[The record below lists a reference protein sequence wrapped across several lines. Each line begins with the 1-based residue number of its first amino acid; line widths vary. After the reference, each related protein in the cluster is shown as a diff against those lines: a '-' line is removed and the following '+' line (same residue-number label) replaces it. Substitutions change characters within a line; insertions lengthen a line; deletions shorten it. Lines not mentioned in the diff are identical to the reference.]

1 MPNVKVSFMK
11 TNLKCHESWCDNAYN
26 GFGNFL
32 TETQMNVFSLDLSKS
47 SLLEA
52 FEEMIKVKERIYPTY
67 RKHFWTVIKYISML
81 ETRYGCTIYPHQ
93 VNDIFWSY
101 FIPFLQSQGL
111 AFSTIKHTC
120 ISIKTVIAWAVKYGA
135 HISPSYNIVTVP
147 EYRNQQISLTPDE
160 VSRIY
165 HFNLTAIKR
174 RSQCLRRFERV
185 RDMFVLSCNLGQ
197 RYSDMI
203 RINKSC
209 FDDYNIFR
217 IMQQKTGNKARVD
230 INKMSIDRKT
240 TLELLK
246 KYNYNPPTTV
256 DLSGFAKTLHE
267 LMRYIGFD
275 EIVKRE
281 SRIGGFVKEDLIP
294 KWKLIT
300 SHTARRTFITVNV
313 MRGFNVME
321 IRRASGHASQ
331 STFERYLCYTDDY

>member
-1 MPNVKVSFMK
+1 MINSDKIQKDCLNDSFSK
-11 TNLKCHESWCDNAYN
+11 
-26 GFGNFL
+26 FL
-32 TETQMNVFSLDLSKS
+32 FDSRDNVFTVDLSNA

-52 FEEMIKVKERIYPTY
+52 FEQMISVKSRIYPTY
-67 RKHFWTVIKYISML
+67 YKHFRTVIKYISMIQF
-81 ETRYGCTIYPHQ
+81 RYGCVVYPHQ
-93 VNDIFWSY
+93 INDVFWSY
-101 FIPFLQSQGL
+101 FVPFLENEGL

-120 ISIKTVIAWAVKYGA
+120 ICIKTLIAWAVRYGA
-135 HISPSYNIVTVP
+135 KISPSYNIVTIP
-147 EYRNQQISLTPDE
+147 EYKNQQISLTPDE

-165 HFNLTAIKR
+165 HFDLSTIKR

-203 RINKSC
+203 RINRSC

-246 KYNYNPPTTV
+246 KYDYNPPTTV

-275 EIVKRE
+275 EMVKRE
-281 SRIGGFVKEDLIP
+281 SRVGGFVKEEFIP

-313 MRGFNVME
+313 MRGFNIME

>member
-1 MPNVKVSFMK
+1 MITTSKSHDPVWRENSY
-11 TNLKCHESWCDNAYN
+11 S
-26 GFGNFL
+26 GFGSFL
-32 TETQMNVFSLDLSKS
+32 VETQENVFYLDLSRAT
-47 SLLEA
+47 LLEA
-52 FEEMIKVKERIYPTY
+52 FNEMIKVKERIYPSY
-67 RKHFWTVIKYISML
+67 RKHFWTVLKYINML
-81 ETRYGCTIYPHQ
+81 EERYGCTIQTFQ

-101 FIPFLQSQGL
+101 FIPFLQEQGL
-111 AFSTIKHTC
+111 SFSTIKHTC
-120 ISIKTVIAWAVKYGA
+120 ICIKTVLSWSVKYGA
-135 HISPSYNIVTVP
+135 RISPSYNIMTVP

-165 HFNLTAIKR
+165 HFDLSTIKR

-217 IMQQKTGNKARVD
+217 IMQKKTGNKARVD

-246 KYNYNPPTTV
+246 KYDYNPPTTV

-275 EIVKRE
+275 EMVKRE
-281 SRIGGFVKEDLIP
+281 SRVGGFVKEEFIP

-313 MRGFNVME
+313 MRGFNIME